1 MRIADST
8 VNMMSGRNYTQT
20 GMKNG
25 VAGYESSFMGMIN
38 RYSSNKDNAVT
49 KDTYQSGKDNSG
61 MGSYNMDDIGY
72 FKDSGK

>member
-1 MRIADST
+1 MKIVDST

-38 RYSSNKDNAVT
+38 RYNTNN
-49 KDTYQSGKDNSG
+49 G
-61 MGSYNMDDIGY
+61 
-72 FKDSGK
+72 